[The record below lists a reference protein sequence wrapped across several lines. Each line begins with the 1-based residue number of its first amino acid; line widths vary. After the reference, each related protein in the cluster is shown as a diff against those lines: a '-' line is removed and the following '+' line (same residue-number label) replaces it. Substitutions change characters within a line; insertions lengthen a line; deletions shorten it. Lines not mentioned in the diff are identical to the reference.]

1 MATGPGV
8 HDGPAATPVK
18 IPAVR
23 RTETITYT
31 EVAGTNTVTIAA
43 VALAGNA
50 SAPSNAIDVGTN
62 FVPCG

>member
-1 MATGPGV
+1 MDPPPHPSRFPPSGG
-8 HDGPAATPVK
+8 
-18 IPAVR
+18 
-23 RTETITYT
+23 TETITYT